1 MSIEIAN
8 DRRRLEKSFLGYFFK
23 IETFVII
30 ITSIRY
36 LIHLKIG
43 IFVTYPFMQQ
53 SFTFKAFNV
62 QHLEMGDSE
71 ESDINLKFKV
81 NKL

>member
-1 MSIEIAN
+1 MSIKIAN

-62 QHLEMGDSE
+62 QHLERGDSGE
-71 ESDINLKFKV
+71 GDINLKFKV